1 MSTEALR
8 EVGRIGRAHGV
19 GGEVYVVLITDRVE
33 RLAPGA
39 RLLAGSQWLTVGE
52 SRPQQQRWLVH
63 FEGIDDRTMAEKLT
77 NSILLAEPVVDD
89 SDDGLWVHELIG
101 SRVIDRQGVDRGT
114 CVAVLDNPA
123 HDILEL
129 DTGALVP
136 VTFVLTCSGGVT
148 TIDPPEGLFD
158 L

>member
-1 MSTEALR
+1 LSTDDLR

-19 GGEVYVVLITDRVE
+19 RGDVYVTLITDRVE

-39 RLLAGSQWLTVGE
+39 RLLAGSQWLTVAE

-63 FEGIDDRTMAEKLT
+63 FDGVEDRTGAEKLT
-77 NSILLAEPVVDD
+77 SLVLLAEPIADVD
-89 SDDGLWVHELIG
+89 DDGLWAHDLIG
-101 SRVIDRQGVDRGT
+101 SRVVERGGVDRGM
-114 CVAVLDNPA
+114 CIAVLDNPA
-123 HDILEL
+123 HDLLEL